1 MESEVGEAPWGRA
14 AGCRGAGGAVGLGQR
29 AGSLRTEPESG
40 RSSWSQGE
48 AEKGAREEQKEEGVE
63 GEPSQRAVRV
73 WVGYRDP
80 CTSNIPSGAWAPA
93 RHSCPAQRGWESV
106 PAPWGGGAGPAH
118 STVAPGTRTARPLG
132 PRGCL
137 SLFTCLPSRGPCC
150 WGLLG
155 CLGRRGG
162 RQAGRRG
169 RLIPDLQE
177 PGAGQRAPQGAW
189 PDPPLTPP
197 GLGAVQITS
206 GSLPVS
212 SSSPAQQVQILGQL
226 EGEGEEEG
234 GILVE

>member
-1 MESEVGEAPWGRA
+1 M
-14 AGCRGAGGAVGLGQR
+14 GQR

-162 RQAGRRG
+162 RQERPARSTVKG
-169 RLIPDLQE
+169 RLSYLCGWGLWLPLRWLDRCMSSKKLNWLITTKPLDCPGSCLHTSYPRLNEEKLLAVKTHTCLWLWGWGADLHHDE
-177 PGAGQRAPQGAW
+177 
-189 PDPPLTPP
+189 
-197 GLGAVQITS
+197 
-206 GSLPVS
+206 
-212 SSSPAQQVQILGQL
+212 
-226 EGEGEEEG
+226 
-234 GILVE
+234 